1 MRGENPLMPYDAT
14 KMADWQISE
23 AAEEKMKT
31 IGQLSEEMGLGAQD
45 VIPYG
50 KLGRLNYTAIMERLK
65 DKPNGKYI
73 DVTAITPT
81 PLGEGK
87 TTTTIGL
94 LEGLGKR
101 GKSVGGAIRQPST
114 GPTMNVKGSAGGG
127 GNAQIVP
134 LTEFSLGLT
143 GDIDRIMN
151 AHNIAM
157 VALTARMQ
165 HERNYSDKELAKR
178 KLKRLDVD
186 STNIQMGWVIDFCAQ
201 SLRSVVIGMGGRM
214 DGFTMQSHFDIG
226 VSSELMAILAIVKD
240 LKDLRKRIGEITVA
254 YRKNGDPV
262 TTEDLEVAGAMCAI
276 MKDTINPTFIQT
288 VEGQPVMVH
297 AGPFAN
303 IAIGQSSIIADLLGL
318 KLFDYHVTE
327 SGFGADIGFEKFWN
341 VKCRLSG
348 LEPNVSVITT
358 TIRAL
363 KMHGGGPRVA
373 PGIPLPQEYTRE
385 NLKLLEKGVPNLL
398 HHIRIVKM
406 SGVKPV
412 VCINKFIS
420 DTKDEIDLVRRLA
433 EAEGARV
440 AVSEQWLKG
449 GEGALELA
457 DAVIDA
463 CNEKIEF
470 KHLYPLEMPLTQR
483 VDMIA
488 KNVYGAGS
496 VLWIPEAEEKAKKLE
511 ADPSKGD
518 YYTMMVKTHLSLSH
532 KPELK
537 GVPKDWRLP
546 VRDVLV
552 FTGAKF
558 LCPVTGA
565 ISLMPGTSS
574 DPAFRRID
582 VDIETGKVKGLF

>member
-1 MRGENPLMPYDAT
+1 MPYDAT

-31 IGQLSEEMGLGAQD
+31 IWQLRDEMGLGPEE

-50 KLGRLNYTAIMERLK
+50 KMGRLNYAAIMHRLN
-65 DKPNGKYI
+65 DRPNGKYI

-101 GKSVGGAIRQPST
+101 GKIVGGAIRQPST

-127 GNAQIVP
+127 GNAQVVP

-165 HERNYSDKELAKR
+165 HERNYGDRELAKR
-178 KLKRLDVD
+178 GLKRLDVD
-186 STNIQMGWVIDFCAQ
+186 PTNIQMGWVIDFCAQ
-201 SLRSVVIGMGGRM
+201 ALRNIVVGMGGRM

-226 VSSELMAILAIVKD
+226 VSSELMAILSIVRD

-276 MKDTINPTFIQT
+276 MKDTINPTLIQT

-348 LEPNVSVITT
+348 LRPNVSVITA

-385 NLKLLEKGVPNLL
+385 DLGLLEKGIPNLL
-398 HHIRIVKM
+398 HHVRIVKM
-406 SGVKPV
+406 SGMKPV
-412 VCINKFIS
+412 VCINKFTT
-420 DTKDEIDLVRRLA
+420 DTKDEIALVRRFA

-463 CNEKIEF
+463 CDEKVEF
-470 KHLYPLEMPLTQR
+470 GYLYPLEMPLMQR
-483 VDMIA
+483 VDVIA
-488 KNVYGAGS
+488 KNVYGADS
-496 VLWIPEAEEKAKKLE
+496 VLWIPEAEEKAKRLE
-511 ADPSKGD
+511 ADPTKSD
-518 YYTMMVKTHLSLSH
+518 YFTMMVKTHLSLSH
-532 KPELK
+532 KPEFK
-537 GVPKDWRLP
+537 GVPKGWRLP
-546 VRDVLV
+546 VRDVLI

-582 VDIETGKVKGLF
+582 VDVETGKVKGLF